1 MRVRPVGSLAYR
13 HHTLITEGKCEI
25 IFRFM
30 TNDQMRSS
38 PSAWQSF
45 GTLTGHSPFT
55 SRNYYSASLQHADN
69 SWCCACHITA
79 SGISSAHET
88 EPQFLTAANSPIER
102 RGMQLFGRFK
112 ILSALLFLAALTIA
126 GGFFRSTVIANEQD
140 NTQESA
146 PAPATPAT
154 QSLAAEYDKAIFQKP
169 IAADKL
175 AFLNSFAG
183 SPSNAV
189 VRDKQY
195 NKLLHSVVPDCLFH
209 YGHDM
214 ELIDALQTGLSGS
227 ALPVQ
232 IRGGRYMMVSGTG
245 GQSSPGRGFM
255 WIDLQDGIALGGFFF
270 RPSNGEPS
278 PTLTIFSKQIKG
290 KYLNM
295 SQLPVAFAEDVK
307 QWAKAAQVPYVEPRY
322 FITDAGYKIVLE
334 HDEDYC
340 DPLGGSAPP
349 INVCQQ
355 MNSDA
360 ADADLAAAY
369 YVKQTDHI
377 PNATA
382 RLIYDN
388 EQITWI
394 GERDNTCRVGPS
406 PLGCHIRMTQ
416 ERTHVLMGRP
426 GPSPAPHGHR

>member
-1 MRVRPVGSLAYR
+1 MRILM
-13 HHTLITEGKCEI
+13 K
-25 IFRFM
+25 
-30 TNDQMRSS
+30 
-38 PSAWQSF
+38 
-45 GTLTGHSPFT
+45 
-55 SRNYYSASLQHADN
+55 
-69 SWCCACHITA
+69 
-79 SGISSAHET
+79 
-88 EPQFLTAANSPIER
+88 
-102 RGMQLFGRFK
+102 FK
-112 ILSALLFLAALTIA
+112 VSCVLLFFLLLLIA
-126 GGFFRSTVIANEQD
+126 GGIFRSHAASSEYGNAQD
-140 NTQESA
+140 SA
-146 PAPATPAT
+146 PAQTPPTA
-154 QSLAAEYDKAIFQKP
+154 QSSAPEYDKAIFQKLIP
-169 IAADKL
+169 PDRL
-175 AFLNSFAG
+175 GFLNSFAG
-183 SPSNAV
+183 STSNAV

-195 NKLLHSVVPDCLFH
+195 DKLLHSVVPDCLFH

-214 ELIDALQTGLSGS
+214 QLIDALQTGLSGS

-232 IRGGRYMMVSGTG
+232 IRDGRYMMVSAAG

-255 WIDLQDGIALGGFFF
+255 WIDMQDGIALGGFFF

-307 QWAKAAQVPYVEPRY
+307 EWSKAAQVPYVEPRY

-360 ADADLAAAY
+360 ADADLNAAY

-406 PLGCHIRMTQ
+406 PLDCHIRMTQ
-416 ERTHVLMGRP
+416 IRTHVLMGRP
-426 GPSPAPHGHR
+426 GPSPTPHGRR